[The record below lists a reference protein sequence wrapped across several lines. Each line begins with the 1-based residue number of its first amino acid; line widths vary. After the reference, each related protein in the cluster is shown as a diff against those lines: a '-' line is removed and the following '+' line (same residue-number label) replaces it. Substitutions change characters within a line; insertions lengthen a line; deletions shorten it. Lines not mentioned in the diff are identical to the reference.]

1 MPLDSLQVPSQARR
15 GLVVLVSATL
25 LLAGCSA
32 TGGASPAASVA
43 SSEGSAAT
51 VATKLSEF
59 KIELAAATAPAGHVR
74 FDLTNAGTTLHEFV
88 IFQTDLASDKLPLS
102 ADGTEVDEA
111 GAGLTLVSEV
121 EDIEVGAIPNL
132 EADLAAGHYVLICNL
147 PAHYNSGMRAD
158 FTTN

>member
-1 MPLDSLQVPSQARR
+1 MLLDGLRVPSLAGRR
-15 GLVVLVSATL
+15 LFTLASATL
-25 LLAGCSA
+25 LLVGCTAAPGS
-32 TGGASPAASVA
+32 SPAASAA
-43 SSEGSAAT
+43 SSEAAGT
-51 VATKLSEF
+51 TIATKLSEF

-121 EDIEVGAIPNL
+121 EDIEVGAAPNL

-147 PAHYNSGMRAD
+147 PAHFNSGMRAD